1 VRSMTSSP
9 GAVEPLV
16 LGPGFASRCTSGPS
30 SEASSTYA
38 WWARWFCARDWDEPP
53 RRSGDELVSR
63 DQFGRRGLQSYGS
76 AFVSGLL
83 LVAARSLAIG
93 RLVHLDWVLVRC
105 VVVGS
110 DDDDDDDDDEVEAE
124 VELWY
129 VVVEEK
135 V

>member
-1 VRSMTSSP
+1 
-9 GAVEPLV
+9 L
-16 LGPGFASRCTSGPS
+16 
-30 SEASSTYA
+30 
-38 WWARWFCARDWDEPP
+38 
-53 RRSGDELVSR
+53 GDESSSLT
-63 DQFGRRGLQSYGS
+63 GLLS
-76 AFVSGLL
+76 FVSGLL

>member
-1 VRSMTSSP
+1 
-9 GAVEPLV
+9 L
-16 LGPGFASRCTSGPS
+16 
-30 SEASSTYA
+30 
-38 WWARWFCARDWDEPP
+38 
-53 RRSGDELVSR
+53 GDEGSSLT
-63 DQFGRRGLQSYGS
+63 GLLS
-76 AFVSGLL
+76 FVSGLL

-110 DDDDDDDDDEVEAE
+110 DDDDDDDDDDEVEAE

>member
-1 VRSMTSSP
+1 
-9 GAVEPLV
+9 
-16 LGPGFASRCTSGPS
+16 
-30 SEASSTYA
+30 
-38 WWARWFCARDWDEPP
+38 
-53 RRSGDELVSR
+53 
-63 DQFGRRGLQSYGS
+63 
-76 AFVSGLL
+76 
-83 LVAARSLAIG
+83 
-93 RLVHLDWVLVRC
+93 VRC